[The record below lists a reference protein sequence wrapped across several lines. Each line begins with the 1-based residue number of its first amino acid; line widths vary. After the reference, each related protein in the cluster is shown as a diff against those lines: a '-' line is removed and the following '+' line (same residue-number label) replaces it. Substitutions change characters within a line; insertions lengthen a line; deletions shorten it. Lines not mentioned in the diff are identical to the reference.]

1 MVVRNIIGMMTI
13 EPRPT
18 RTLTLVIQE
27 SDWHALRAAEPD
39 AIGWLHSVI
48 RERLASTTS
57 GALAASRY
65 SPPSAATADSWWG
78 NDDEY

>member
-1 MVVRNIIGMMTI
+1 MPLFIMRSMMTI

-27 SDWHALRAAEPD
+27 TDWHALRAAEPD
-39 AIGWLHSVI
+39 AIGWLHSCI
-48 RERLASTTS
+48 KERLACTV
-57 GALAASRY
+57 GVEAASRY
-65 SPPSAATADSWWG
+65 APPSATTADSWWG

>member
-1 MVVRNIIGMMTI
+1 MLNMMTI

-39 AIGWLHSVI
+39 AIGWLHSCI
-48 RERLASTTS
+48 RERLANSTA
-57 GALAASRY
+57 GVAAASRY
-65 SPPSAATADSWWG
+65 LPPSAATADSWWG

>member
-1 MVVRNIIGMMTI
+1 MMSI
-13 EPRPT
+13 ESRPT
-18 RTLTLVIQE
+18 RTLTLVIPE

-39 AIGWLHSVI
+39 AIGWLHSCI
-48 RERLASTTS
+48 RERLAVPAGVEAT
-57 GALAASRY
+57 SRY

>member
-1 MVVRNIIGMMTI
+1 MAEALIITCMTI

-39 AIGWLHSVI
+39 AIGWLHSCI
-48 RERLASTTS
+48 RERLATTGVAS
-57 GALAASRY
+57 ASRY
-65 SPPSAATADSWWG
+65 APPSAATADSWWG

>member
-1 MVVRNIIGMMTI
+1 MLRMMTI
-13 EPRPT
+13 DPRPT

-39 AIGWLHSVI
+39 AIGWLHSCI
-48 RERLASTTS
+48 RERLASTGVTAS
-57 GALAASRY
+57 GYSPALAT
-65 SPPSAATADSWWG
+65 TADSWWG